1 MTSRFDSDRAGPI
14 SRRSALLA
22 TSGWLLTGCAM
33 AARKTAVSD
42 DATPD
47 AVTYGRRD
55 DLMAWGAEVAERRG
69 FEPQWAQG
77 VLAQARLVPQVQ
89 RLIAPPPNGAA
100 KNWAAYRARFVEPV
114 RIRAGVAFWRDN
126 DRTLAQAEERFGV
139 PAAMVVGIVGVETLY
154 GRHMGTFRVLDAL
167 ATLGFDYPKDA
178 PRDRSPFFRSEL
190 EALLAM
196 GQAGTVDVLALKG
209 SYAGAMGMPQFMPSS
224 WGRYA
229 VDFDGDGRIDLHAS
243 TADVIGSV
251 ANYLATFGWRRGAAT
266 HFAVAPPIES
276 ADRAVLLGPDIVPS
290 FSAAEFS
297 QRGAALEA
305 AGREY
310 TGQLALVE
318 LRNGNAEPSY
328 VAGTENFYA
337 ITRYNQSSYYALAV
351 IELGRAVEA
360 VVNATR

>member
-1 MTSRFDSDRAGPI
+1 MTVRIEYEFAAV
-14 SRRSALLA
+14 SRRAALVA
-22 TSGWLLTGCAM
+22 ASGWLLAGCAQ
-33 AARKTAVSD
+33 AAPRKTVVSD

-55 DLMAWGAEVAERRG
+55 DLMAWGLDVAERRG
-69 FEPQWAQG
+69 FSREWTQDL
-77 VLAQARLVPQVQ
+77 LAQARLVPQVK
-89 RLIAPPPNGAA
+89 RLIAPPPSGAA
-100 KNWAAYRARFVEPV
+100 KNWAAYRARFVEQV

-154 GRHMGTFRVLDAL
+154 GRHMGTFRVIDAL
-167 ATLGFDYPKDA
+167 TTLGFDYPKDA

-196 GQAGTVDVLALKG
+196 GNAGTVDVLALKG

-224 WGRYA
+224 WGKYA
-229 VDFDGDGRIDLHAS
+229 IDFDGDGRIDLHAS
-243 TADVIGSV
+243 TSDVIGSV
-251 ANYLATFGWRRGAAT
+251 ANYLAAFGWRRGAAT
-266 HFAVAPPIES
+266 HFTVAPPIET
-276 ADRAVLLGPDIVPS
+276 ADRAVLLGPDILPS
-290 FSAAEFS
+290 FSAAEFT

-310 TGQLALVE
+310 DGKLALVE
-318 LRNGNAEPSY
+318 LQNGDATPSY

-360 VVNATR
+360 IVDATR